1 MRLMAAVDGA
11 SAARLQALSK
21 GLSLPTM
28 IAALLLAEE
37 SSKSTFNAMRENAGM
52 LAAGVVVIVLWF
64 LLRKMLEL
72 SETKKKD

>member
-1 MRLMAAVDGA
+1 ML
-11 SAARLQALSK
+11 
-21 GLSLPTM
+21 
-28 IAALLLAEE
+28 AALLLAEE
-37 SSKSTFNAMRENAGM
+37 SSKSAFNSMRENAGM